1 MIKSILFIMIDET
14 KDEIKDK
21 KEIINMSIKFAKEIK
36 IIKDALDSIT
46 YQTQSV
52 RLEITNKL
60 FNQICYMDEFISLNP
75 GLRHNVVKKINEFSE
90 YSELNLSINNLK
102 NFLEKIKY
110 REDYILDILNGERR
124 IKKIV
129 IEI

>member
-1 MIKSILFIMIDET
+1 MIDET

-90 YSELNLSINNLK
+90 YTELTSSIKNLK
-102 NFLEKIKY
+102 IFLEKIKY
-110 REDYILDILNGERR
+110 RDDYILDILNGERN
-124 IKKIV
+124 IKKII

>member
-1 MIKSILFIMIDET
+1 MSNET
-14 KDEIKDK
+14 KDKIKEK
-21 KEIINMSIKFAKEIK
+21 INMSIFFAKEIK

-60 FNQICYMDEFISLNP
+60 FNEICYMDEFISLNP
-75 GLRHNVVKKINEFSE
+75 GLRYNIVRKMNELSE
-90 YSELNLSINNLK
+90 HSELNSAINNLK

-110 REDYILDILNGERR
+110 RNDYILDILNGERN

>member
-1 MIKSILFIMIDET
+1 MSN
-14 KDEIKDK
+14 EIKDK
-21 KEIINMSIKFAKEIK
+21 TKEIINMSIKFAKEIK

-110 REDYILDILNGERR
+110 RDDYILDILNGERR